1 MGHAGL
7 FLFIFSLFKQTSIHY
22 LQQINVKN
30 VHPVYGAEIWTHD
43 HYIVSYN
50 CNEKNTYFFKMGQ
63 PQPLFRFIISLFK
76 QTIQFLQ

>member
-1 MGHAGL
+1 M
-7 FLFIFSLFKQTSIHY
+7 
-22 LQQINVKN
+22 KN
-30 VHPVYGAEIWTHD
+30 VQPVYGAEIWTHD